1 MESNLGGRGLL
12 TSECGGGMGV
22 DCGVVEKKRILR
34 FKSLK
39 LTSLH
44 QIDAAPIA
52 FVICEV

>member
-12 TSECGGGMGV
+12 TSGGGIGV

-44 QIDAAPIA
+44 QIDAAPIG
-52 FVICEV
+52 FVI